1 MKILHTADFHFS
13 NNVDKLQEVVRV
25 TDHLLAVAYQERP
38 DCIVI
43 AGDTVDEYDSRIRLD
58 SDCARAAI
66 SFIERAA
73 DISPV
78 VVIRGTRSHDREA
91 PYLFGHLRG
100 RFPVH
105 VSSDVEIVALLD
117 TGDFAPIDMVS
128 GGNCKAVFTLV
139 PSLDKAA
146 LLGRLPA
153 ESIKSGNYQFRELVH
168 DLFAGFGLFNEQF
181 NVPTV
186 LVSHGMVTGAQ
197 FSSGQMAIGE
207 DLEFGVNDLQA
218 SRCDAIMLG
227 HVHKHQAWGN
237 VVYSGSPGRLNF
249 GEQEEKGF
257 VVWEFD
263 GKRPSYRFVNTPA
276 RRFVFGET
284 AWEGSGDQFSAD
296 LDAAVADCSGA
307 DVRFRYTVSDEDR
320 QCVDRAA
327 IEQRFLDAGAN
338 RVKIEAQVLPRQ
350 RQRAAGISNIDSLPA
365 KVRKWGET
373 VGEDIPADVMA
384 VAGLIEGLEVEEL
397 LTLGTEGQA
406 QEQCP
411 DTPDRDS
418 HIPDEQGDLFA
429 GVA

>member
-25 TDHLLAVAYQERP
+25 TDHLLSVAYQERP
-38 DCIVI
+38 DCIVL
-43 AGDTVDEYDSRIRLD
+43 AGDTLDEFDGRIRLD

-73 DISPV
+73 DIAPV
-78 VVIRGTRSHDREA
+78 VIIRGTRSHDRES

-117 TGDFAPIDMVS
+117 TGDFAPIDLVS
-128 GGNCKAVFTLV
+128 GGNCKAIFTLV

-146 LLGRLPA
+146 LLGRLPTD
-153 ESIKSGNYQFRELVH
+153 SIRGGNIQFRELVH
-168 DLFAGFGLFNEQF
+168 DLFAGFGLLNEQF

-227 HVHKHQAWGN
+227 HVHKHQSWGN

-249 GEQEEKGF
+249 GEQEDKGF
-257 VVWEFD
+257 IVWEFD
-263 GKRPSYRFVNTPA
+263 GKRPSYRFVSTPA

-296 LDAAVADCSGA
+296 LDAAVADCSG
-307 DVRFRYTVSDEDR
+307 DR

-365 KVRKWGET
+365 KVRKWGDT
-373 VGEDIPADVMA
+373 VGEDIPADVLA
-384 VAGLIEGLEVEEL
+384 VAGAIEGLEVEEL
-397 LTLGTEGQA
+397 LTFGPGGQA
-406 QEQCP
+406 HEQCP
-411 DTPDRDS
+411 DTPDRES
-418 HIPDEQGDLFA
+418 YVPDEQGDLFA